1 LAGLIVLVVILWI
14 GLKIKSGPFAPLPVQ
29 GSELNTMTLA
39 EDLPTPVDRFYRA
52 VFGDRVPLIESA
64 VISGRAKIRM
74 FGVSLP
80 GRFRFIHDA
89 GVDYRHNIEVTLFGF
104 PIMKVNEFYLDGRR
118 HPLGSVQP
126 R

>member
-1 LAGLIVLVVILWI
+1 V
-14 GLKIKSGPFAPLPVQ
+14 
-29 GSELNTMTLA
+29 E
-39 EDLPTPVDRFYRA
+39 RFYRTL
-52 VFGDRVPLIESA
+52 FGDRVPIIESA
-64 VISGRAKIRM
+64 VISGRAKMRM

-89 GVDYRHNIEVTLFGF
+89 GVDYHQTIEVTLFGF

-118 HPLGSVQP
+118 HPLGSVQC